1 MLTKVNKDS
10 VVKKFAQSAQDTGS
24 SEVQVAL
31 ISVRIKQISAHLKSF
46 PKDNHSRRGLLG
58 LVGQR
63 KTFLKYL
70 KRTNESGHDALVAA
84 LKQDGYL

>member
-1 MLTKVNKDS
+1 MVTKENKAAIMS
-10 VVKKFAQSAQDTGS
+10 KFAQSAHDTGS
-24 SEVQVAL
+24 CEVQVAL
-31 ISVRIKQISAHLKSF
+31 LSARIKQISAHLKDF

-70 KRTNESGHDALVAA
+70 KRTNVAGHDALVAS

>member
-1 MLTKVNKDS
+1 MLIKDIKAAI
-10 VVKKFAQSAQDTGS
+10 VTKFAQSANDSGS
-24 SEVQVAL
+24 CELQVAL
-31 ISVRIKQISAHLKSF
+31 LSMRIKQISLHLKSF

-63 KTFLKYL
+63 KSFLKYI
-70 KRTNESGHDALVAA
+70 KRTNETGHTALVAA